1 MSCPRWRCAT
11 GVFGLV
17 LPFLFLV
24 SESLNASTEISIQNS
39 VCRVVFDPV
48 TLAVTLQSGS
58 HPAILV
64 SAAQTNLGNVAGLER
79 SATGARWSL
88 PERKV
93 SVTLELEGSRL
104 LAHVLAA
111 EPGEFTFPV
120 IAETA
125 SARGWILPF
134 FEGVYTP

>member
-1 MSCPRWRCAT
+1 
-11 GVFGLV
+11 VFGLL

-24 SESLNASTEISIQNS
+24 SGSLNASTEISIQNS

-64 SAAQTNLGNVAGLER
+64 SSVQTNLGNVAGLER
-79 SATGARWSL
+79 SAIRARWSL
-88 PERKV
+88 PERKI

-125 SARGWILPF
+125 SNGSPQRDGPAHHLWR
-134 FEGVYTP
+134 